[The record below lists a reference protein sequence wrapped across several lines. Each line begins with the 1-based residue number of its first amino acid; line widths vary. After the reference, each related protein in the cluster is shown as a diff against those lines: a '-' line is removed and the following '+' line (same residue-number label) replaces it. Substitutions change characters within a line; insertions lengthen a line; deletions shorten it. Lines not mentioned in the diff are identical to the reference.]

1 MCAGEGPRA
10 ASAFARLLVLGA
22 AACAVLVGSAWPMP
36 AGSSVTALA
45 EKVRTATVASDAKEH
60 ASWCDRFCFL
70 EHTHATC
77 DSCVQPSF
85 ASYMARVKASE
96 LRAREGWGIHIAALR
111 GPGAGGS
118 LHSPRLLGAFS
129 PADVATAAPLEA
141 LRQVGARARRA
152 VRAGPAAAASAG
164 GAQTRED
171 VMAAMQRSEDA
182 DKARLINDERR
193 LRRDRAVAAHLKW
206 LSAHSRDVRAVL
218 LAGQQSAG
226 SRRGSRDTG
235 SSGRR
240 DRRAQQ
246 LRGRRAS
253 GGGRLRGQALVGEAA
268 ERGRDVG
275 GGGVAAS
282 PFREE
287 MEEARHIV
295 GGHTQA
301 VRPRGDVQ
309 SAASVG
315 ASNAGRHGSAR
326 QPRRGS
332 VVRPGPRSRGPRR
345 KLRLAGDFS
354 ADWANGLPTP
364 LGVLAP
370 AAAAT
375 HEHGGRGGRKAG
387 VRMGGKTPQCHTAY
401 DCFGSIFGV
410 TERGSRHAGK
420 KKVAN
425 KKITDPRA
433 YIKNQG
439 LGLEKWL
446 FRGRGRGIRAPG
458 HQRHNPLQVM

>member
-22 AACAVLVGSAWPMP
+22 AACAALVGSAWLMP
-36 AGSSVTALA
+36 AGSSVLA
-45 EKVRTATVASDAKEH
+45 ENVPTATVAGDAKEH

-152 VRAGPAAAASAG
+152 VRAVPAAAASAG
-164 GAQTRED
+164 AAQTRED

-218 LAGQQSAG
+218 LAGQQPAD
-226 SRRGSRDTG
+226 SRRGSGDTG
-235 SSGRR
+235 GSGRP

-253 GGGRLRGQALVGEAA
+253 GGGRRRGQALVGEAA
-268 ERGRDVG
+268 ERGRAVG
-275 GGGVAAS
+275 GGGVAAP

-315 ASNAGRHGSAR
+315 ASNAGRHGTAR
-326 QPRRGS
+326 HPRRGS

-345 KLRLAGDFS
+345 RLPLAGDFS

-364 LGVLAP
+364 LGVQAP

-375 HEHGGRGGRKAG
+375 GEHGGRGGRKAG
-387 VRMGGKTPQCHTAY
+387 GRMGGKTPQCHTAY
-401 DCFGSIFGV
+401 DCFGSIFGA
-410 TERGSRHAGK
+410 TARGSRQAAK

-446 FRGRGRGIRAPG
+446 FRGRGRGVRAPG

>member
-22 AACAVLVGSAWPMP
+22 AACAALVGSAWLMP
-36 AGSSVTALA
+36 AGSSVLA
-45 EKVRTATVASDAKEH
+45 ENVPTATVAGDAKEH

-152 VRAGPAAAASAG
+152 VRAVPAAAASAG
-164 GAQTRED
+164 AAQTRED

-218 LAGQQSAG
+218 LAGQQPAD
-226 SRRGSRDTG
+226 SRRGSGDTG
-235 SSGRR
+235 GSDRP

-253 GGGRLRGQALVGEAA
+253 GGGRRRGQAVVGEAA
-268 ERGRDVG
+268 ERGRAVG
-275 GGGVAAS
+275 GGGVAAP

-315 ASNAGRHGSAR
+315 ASNAGRHGTAR
-326 QPRRGS
+326 HPRRGS

-345 KLRLAGDFS
+345 RLPLAGDFS

-364 LGVLAP
+364 LGVQAP

-375 HEHGGRGGRKAG
+375 GEHGGRGGRKAG

-401 DCFGSIFGV
+401 DCFGSIFGA
-410 TERGSRHAGK
+410 TARGSRQAAK

-446 FRGRGRGIRAPG
+446 FRGRGRGVRAPG